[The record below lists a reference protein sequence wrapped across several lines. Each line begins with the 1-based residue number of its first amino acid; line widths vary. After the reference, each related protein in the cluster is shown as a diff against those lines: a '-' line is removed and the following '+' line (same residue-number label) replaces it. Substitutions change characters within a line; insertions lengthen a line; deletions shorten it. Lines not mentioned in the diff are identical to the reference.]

1 MHALLLLFIGG
12 TALTIG
18 DIIFKFWITNNRPS
32 LFAAGLMVYVVGLL
46 FLIQTFKTEHI
57 ATASMIFII
66 FNIVTLA
73 LVSAYYFEEHLTN
86 LQLTGVVLAM
96 VAVVIMEFGR

>member
-1 MHALLLLFIGG
+1 MHTLLLLFIGG
-12 TALTIG
+12 SALTVG
-18 DIIFKFWITNNRPS
+18 DIIFKFWITNNKPS
-32 LFAAGLMVYVVGLL
+32 FFVAGIAIYVVGLL

-73 LVSAYYFEEHLTN
+73 LVSAYYFDEHLTN
-86 LQLTGVVLAM
+86 LQLAGVVLAM
-96 VAVVIMEFGR
+96 AAVVIMEFGR

>member
-18 DIIFKFWITNNRPS
+18 DIIFKFWVTNNKP
-32 LFAAGLMVYVVGLL
+32 LFFASGLAIYVVGLL

-73 LVSAYYFEEHLTN
+73 LVSAYYFDEHLTN
-86 LQLTGVVLAM
+86 VQFAGVVLAM
-96 VAVVIMEFGR
+96 AAVAIMEFGR